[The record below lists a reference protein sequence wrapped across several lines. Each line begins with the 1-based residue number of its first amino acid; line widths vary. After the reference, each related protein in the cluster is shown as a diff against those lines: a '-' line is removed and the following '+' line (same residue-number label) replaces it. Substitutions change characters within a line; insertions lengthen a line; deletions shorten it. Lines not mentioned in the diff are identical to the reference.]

1 MTTGA
6 ASSAVHAVREVLRN
20 RSIRRIEIAW
30 TMGTAADWALLVV
43 LLIVAYDAGGAV
55 AAGILG
61 AVRVVPAVV
70 IAPFAST
77 VVERYRGDR
86 VLTAINFV
94 RASGALATA
103 IVVAVDLPVELTY
116 VLAAMVAGAG
126 SLVRPIQ
133 SALLPAFART
143 PGELV
148 ASNVASSMG
157 EGLGTFLGPLLAG
170 LLVAATGSTAAS
182 LIIAGGFAAA
192 AAAAT
197 GISFEHSAD
206 ARGGAAAVEPAYK
219 RLKSAPTVFRRYPGA
234 TIVIGDFV
242 AQIFVRGLLI
252 TLIVVASLEVL
263 DMGDTGVG
271 LLNAA
276 VGLGGLLGA
285 IAALGVGGGRRLPVI
300 FVVALVCW
308 GLPLILIGAWAVPAI
323 ALSALFL
330 TGISNALLDISGF
343 TLIQRGV
350 SNEDRMTV
358 FAVFEGLL
366 GVGLLTGSLLAP
378 AIVAAFGARGG
389 FVVAGAILPLL
400 AVATARPI
408 LRLFAGRAL
417 AAEQLELLRRNPLF
431 APLPLTALDRLAES
445 LVPTS
450 LEPGEV
456 AMREGETGEH
466 YLLIEHGE
474 VEVTAGGRLL
484 RACGPGDGV
493 GEIALIRRITRTAT
507 VTARTPVKAYTID
520 AESFLLAVA
529 GPAAAAM
536 AETIISTR
544 LLHSEQVETVT

>member
-1 MTTGA
+1 
-6 ASSAVHAVREVLRN
+6 
-20 RSIRRIEIAW
+20 
-30 TMGTAADWALLVV
+30 
-43 LLIVAYDAGGAV
+43 
-55 AAGILG
+55 
-61 AVRVVPAVV
+61 
-70 IAPFAST
+70 
-77 VVERYRGDR
+77 
-86 VLTAINFV
+86 
-94 RASGALATA
+94 
-103 IVVAVDLPVELTY
+103 
-116 VLAAMVAGAG
+116 
-126 SLVRPIQ
+126 
-133 SALLPAFART
+133 
-143 PGELV
+143 
-148 ASNVASSMG
+148 MG
-157 EGLGTFLGPLLAG
+157 EGFGTFLGPLLAG

-182 LIIAGGFAAA
+182 LIIAGAFAGA

-197 GISFEHSAD
+197 GISFEYSAD

-234 TIVIGDFV
+234 TIVIADFV

-252 TLIVVASLEVL
+252 TLIVVASIEVL

-285 IAALGVGGGRRLPVI
+285 IAALGVGGGRRLPAI

-323 ALSALFL
+323 ALSALFV

-366 GVGLLTGSLLAP
+366 GVGLLIGSLLAP
-378 AIVAAFGARGG
+378 AVVAAFGARGG

-445 LVPTS
+445 LVPTT

-474 VEVTAGGRLL
+474 VDVTASGRLL

-493 GEIALIRRITRTAT
+493 GEIALIRRIARTAT

-544 LLHSEQVETVT
+544 LLNSEQVEAVT